1 VQTPVKSVALNALFL
16 APGESGG
23 PETYLRQL
31 VPALAD
37 EYPGVRLV
45 VFTTGQGSRALAR
58 DGWHDFAD
66 VRSLPTEEY
75 RRVRRQLCE
84 QLALPVAARRAGV
97 ELLHSLANTG
107 PLRGPGLAMVLTLHD
122 VIFTQHATFGRATT
136 WGLNR
141 VVPGAAKRADSL
153 IVASASAR
161 DEICSVLRLDPGRF
175 TVVPHGVGPVPRVEP
190 ADEVVV
196 RAKLGLERRRV
207 VLCLAALRPH
217 KNQELLIR
225 AAGSLPDDV
234 AIVLA
239 GPQERYVERVKEL
252 ASELAVTDR
261 IRVAGYVADPEV
273 ESLWSMA
280 DCGVFPTLAEG
291 FGLPILE
298 GMARGV
304 PIACSDIPV
313 LRELGGDVPRYF
325 EPHDPAAAAAAI
337 TTSLGDRER
346 GRLGVERASRFS
358 WSDAA
363 RGTMEAYERASIA
376 SR

>member
-45 VFTTGQGSRALAR
+45 VFTTGQGRRALAG

-75 RRVRRQLCE
+75 RRMRRQLCE
-84 QLALPVAARRAGV
+84 QLALPVAARWAGV

-122 VIFTQHATFGRATT
+122 VIFMQHATFGRATS

-141 VVPGAAKRADSL
+141 VVPGAARRADSL

-161 DEICSVLRLDPGRF
+161 DEICSILGLDPGRF
-175 TVVPHGVGPVPRVEP
+175 TVVPHGVGPVPRVNP

-217 KNQELLIR
+217 KNQELLVR

-261 IRVAGYVADPEV
+261 VRLAGYMADPEV

-280 DCGVFPTLAEG
+280 DCGAFPTLAEG

-313 LRELGGDVPRYF
+313 LREVGGDVPCYF

-337 TTSLGDRER
+337 TNSLGDRER

>member
-1 VQTPVKSVALNALFL
+1 VQTPLKSVALNALFL

-45 VFTTGQGSRALAR
+45 VFTTGRGRRALAGA
-58 DGWHDFAD
+58 GWHDFAD

-84 QLALPVAARRAGV
+84 QLALPLAARRAGV
-97 ELLHSLANTG
+97 ELLHSLASTG

-141 VVPGAAKRADSL
+141 VVPGAARRADSL

-217 KNQELLIR
+217 KNQEVLVR

-261 IRVAGYVADPEV
+261 VRVAGYVADPEV

-313 LRELGGDVPRYF
+313 LREVGGDVPRYF

>member
-1 VQTPVKSVALNALFL
+1 MQSAVKSVALNALFL
-16 APGESGG
+16 EPGESGG
-23 PETYLRQL
+23 PETYLREL
-31 VPALAD
+31 VPALAR
-37 EYPGVRLV
+37 EYPEVRLV
-45 VFTTGQGSRALAR
+45 VFTTGRGRSALSR
-58 DGWHDFAD
+58 DGWGDFAD
-66 VRSLPTEEY
+66 VRSLPTEEH

-84 QLALPVAARRAGV
+84 QLALPVAARRVGV

-107 PLRGPGLAMVLTLHD
+107 PLHGPGLAKVLTLHD
-122 VIFTQHATFGRATT
+122 VIFAQLATFGRATT

-141 VVPGAAKRADSL
+141 VALGAARRADSL
-153 IVASASAR
+153 ITASASAR
-161 DEICSVLRLDPGRF
+161 DEICSVLRLDPARL
-175 TVVPHGVGPVPRVEP
+175 TVVPHGVGPVPRADP
-190 ADEVVV
+190 ADEAVV

-217 KNQELLIR
+217 KNQGLLVR

-239 GPQERYVERVKEL
+239 GHQEPYVERVKEL

-261 IRVAGYVADPEV
+261 VRVAGYLDDPEL
-273 ESLWSMA
+273 ERLWSMA

-291 FGLPILE
+291 FGLPIVE

-313 LRELGGDVPRYF
+313 LREVGGDVPRYF

-337 TTSLGDRER
+337 TASLGDRER
-346 GRLGVERASRFS
+346 GRLGVERASRFT

>member
-1 VQTPVKSVALNALFL
+1 
-16 APGESGG
+16 
-23 PETYLRQL
+23 
-31 VPALAD
+31 
-37 EYPGVRLV
+37 
-45 VFTTGQGSRALAR
+45 
-58 DGWHDFAD
+58 
-66 VRSLPTEEY
+66 
-75 RRVRRQLCE
+75 
-84 QLALPVAARRAGV
+84 
-97 ELLHSLANTG
+97 
-107 PLRGPGLAMVLTLHD
+107 MVLTLHD

-217 KNQELLIR
+217 KNQELLVR

-261 IRVAGYVADPEV
+261 VRVAGYVADPEV

-313 LRELGGDVPRYF
+313 LREVGGDVPRYF